1 MDELVKPVAVVR
13 GATNAE
19 IQDIFLTL
27 VEQWRSDFRLAGVVA
42 ESHGLSGRVCQA
54 GFLRNL
60 ANGAR
65 FSIFNDRGPGVAE
78 CHLDGSGAVA
88 AAEAVQR
95 DIAAGCDLVLLN
107 KFGKLEAAGN
117 GLAGAFRAAIAA
129 ELPLLTSISPAHDPA
144 WRRFADREFAILPP
158 DAAAIDRWRRA
169 ILATQREGQGEAH
182 CV

>member
-1 MDELVKPVAVVR
+1 
-13 GATNAE
+13 
-19 IQDIFLTL
+19 
-27 VEQWRSDFRLAGVVA
+27 
-42 ESHGLSGRVCQA
+42 
-54 GFLRNL
+54 
-60 ANGAR
+60 
-65 FSIFNDRGPGVAE
+65 
-78 CHLDGSGAVA
+78 
-88 AAEAVQR
+88 
-95 DIAAGCDLVLLN
+95 AGCDLVLLN